1 MILTAIQ
8 LLQYYN
14 INAIIDEEVAMFKQS
29 SVMIDNTNA
38 IILGIINTTKP
49 ITTQFQP
56 YQTPPI

>member
-38 IILGIINTTKP
+38 IIIGV
-49 ITTQFQP
+49 
-56 YQTPPI
+56 